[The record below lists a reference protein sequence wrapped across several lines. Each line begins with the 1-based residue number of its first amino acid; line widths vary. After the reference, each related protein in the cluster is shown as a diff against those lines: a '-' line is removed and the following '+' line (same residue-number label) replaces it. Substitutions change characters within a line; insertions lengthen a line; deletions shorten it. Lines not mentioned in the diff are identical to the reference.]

1 MLVALPLAASVASFP
16 LCARQRSSAS
26 LSTLQSRLF
35 AYRFSRAI
43 ARIFEARGLN
53 VVQLSLA
60 GASKRFHDEL
70 YIYIYICIYIYTVSI
85 RDKREKNSRWR
96 KRMVEEE
103 GKGKKRIVFATIEW
117 RGFEYSRFFEKN
129 LRCSMGL
136 RHARLQIWVYFG
148 RGMQLLV
155 DANDFTCISLSF
167 FFLFLFFLFFSR

>member
-26 LSTLQSRLF
+26 LWTLQSRLF

-70 YIYIYICIYIYTVSI
+70 YIYIYIYGFNPRFGIN
-85 RDKREKNSRWR
+85 ER
-96 KRMVEEE
+96 KILD
-103 GKGKKRIVFATIEW
+103 GKKEW
-117 RGFEYSRFFEKN
+117 
-129 LRCSMGL
+129 
-136 RHARLQIWVYFG
+136 
-148 RGMQLLV
+148 
-155 DANDFTCISLSF
+155 
-167 FFLFLFFLFFSR
+167 